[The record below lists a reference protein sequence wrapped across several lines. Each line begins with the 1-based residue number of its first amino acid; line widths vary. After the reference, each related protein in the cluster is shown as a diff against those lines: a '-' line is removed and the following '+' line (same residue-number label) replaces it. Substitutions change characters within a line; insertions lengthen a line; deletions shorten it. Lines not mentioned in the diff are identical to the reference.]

1 MAATNRFRT
10 ETRSNE
16 HGKLYEPKVARRIG
30 ARLTP
35 NSGAMVGAKG
45 DMTKDKWLLELKTT
59 KDASL
64 SIQLSWLV
72 KITEEAQAK
81 SKIPSLLF
89 SFVLPDGRPRPNAET
104 EWVAMPLQVYLELTG
119 DSNEKP

>member
-1 MAATNRFRT
+1 MAAPNRFRT
-10 ETRSNE
+10 PVGTND
-16 HGKLYEPKVARRIG
+16 HGKLYEGRVAKKIG

-45 DMTKDKWLLELKTT
+45 DMSKGNWLIESKTT

-64 SIQLSWLV
+64 SIQLAWLV

-81 SKIPSLLF
+81 AKAPALLF
-89 SFVLPDGRPRPNAET
+89 SFVLPDGRPKPNAET
-104 EWVAMPLQVYLELTG
+104 EWVAVPLQVWKELTG
-119 DSNEKP
+119 GH